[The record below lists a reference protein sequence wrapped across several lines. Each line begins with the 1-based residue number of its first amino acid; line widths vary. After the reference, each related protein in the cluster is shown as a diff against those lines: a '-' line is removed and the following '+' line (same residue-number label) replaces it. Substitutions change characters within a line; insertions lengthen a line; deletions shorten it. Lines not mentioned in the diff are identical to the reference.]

1 MENKRFRNKI
11 LNQIPNTL
19 NKTEKNHIIEK
30 ENIINNNKSNKKIIN
45 KFTIRKKI
53 NDNNILIKKNS
64 LNSLFKPSSTTNI
77 FETKK
82 FIPQKMKDEKSL
94 INNTINE
101 NDEMFSNKTSASN
114 TPLKDDDNLLK
125 KEKNIIN
132 ENKKNLFDSFNEL
145 KKKKIIKKPKNLSR
159 TIIKSESNPVK
170 ARFYNP
176 NHSGI
181 DFFINHNIK
190 IKLNEL
196 KNNELIITEDLL
208 IFESKFKLL
217 QKYINEEKKRLINK
231 MCFELWNY
239 YFNCSLHGNLSQ
251 FFIEQKIK
259 RIIEDSNT
267 LTLVSI
273 LLIYVLT
280 LQHDYFNLSVDK
292 IKSLSSY
299 IYKNYMLI
307 WEKFILNIQ
316 IEHYNDNWIIK
327 PNSIS
332 NEMIKEN
339 QIYINQID
347 RNVDKIYENISLILL
362 SFKNNPKIINP
373 NLIEIF
379 NNYSKY
385 THNNIYQISLSKIL
399 RIKIKNSSLIYS
411 EEKNKYPTINFI
423 KTSPMKPLTLV
434 LDLDETIISFTFTD
448 EKEGIARIRP
458 YLFQFLNSI
467 KNYYEIIIFTAAT
480 QDYADPIL
488 DSIEENKE
496 KYFSYRLYRENCTI
510 IDNQYT
516 KDISSLGRDISKII
530 IIDNLAQN
538 FILNKKNGILISS
551 FWGDDGSDKCLL
563 YLGRI
568 LTKIGIEMMENNYL
582 LDIRDELIKYKDEI
596 LNNVTFK

>member
-1 MENKRFRNKI
+1 MRI
-11 LNQIPNTL
+11 
-19 NKTEKNHIIEK
+19 
-30 ENIINNNKSNKKIIN
+30 KKIY
-45 KFTIRKKI
+45 
-53 NDNNILIKKNS
+53 LIHLMN
-64 LNSLFKPSSTTNI
+64 
-77 FETKK
+77 
-82 FIPQKMKDEKSL
+82 
-94 INNTINE
+94 
-101 NDEMFSNKTSASN
+101 
-114 TPLKDDDNLLK
+114 
-125 KEKNIIN
+125 
-132 ENKKNLFDSFNEL
+132 L
-145 KKKKIIKKPKNLSR
+145 KKKKIIKKPKNIIR

-176 NHSGI
+176 NHSGN
-181 DFFINHNIK
+181 DFFTNHSINLQ
-190 IKLNEL
+190 LNEI
-196 KNNELIITEDLL
+196 KNNDLINTEDLL

-217 QKYINEEKKRLINK
+217 QRYINEEKIRLINK

-251 FFIEQKIK
+251 FFIDKKIK

-267 LTLVSI
+267 LTLISI

-280 LQHDYFNLSVDK
+280 LQHDYFNLSINN

-299 IYKNYMLI
+299 IYKTYMLI

-316 IEHYNDNWIIK
+316 IELSNNNWIIK

-399 RIKIKNSSLIYS
+399 RIKIKNSSLVYS

-434 LDLDETIISFTFTD
+434 LDLDETIIHCLDQQEITPL
-448 EKEGIARIRP
+448 IRP
-458 YLFQFLNSI
+458 GTEEFLRELSP
-467 KNYYEIIIFTAAT
+467 YYEIVIFTASVRE
-480 QDYADPIL
+480 YADEIL
-488 DSIEENKE
+488 DMIDKE
-496 KYFSYRLYRENCTI
+496 KKWIQHRLYREHTTVLKRT
-510 IDNQYT
+510 YL
-516 KDISSLGRDISKII
+516 KDLNKLGRDLNKVI
-530 IIDNLAQN
+530 IIDNACDN
-538 FILNKKNGILISS
+538 FQLQTDNGIFINTWIDDKKDKVLFNLIP
-551 FWGDDGSDKCLL
+551 
-563 YLGRI
+563 I
-568 LTKIGIEMMENNYL
+568 LKEIVVKKIKDVRKAL
-582 LDIRDELIKYKDEI
+582 RKIRDTMIRFYVNGDNQPFNTVLKYITGEKKLTE
-596 LNNVTFK
+596 

>member
-11 LNQIPNTL
+11 FNQIPNNY
-19 NKTEKNHIIEK
+19 NKKEKNNLIEK
-30 ENIINNNKSNKKIIN
+30 ENIINNNKSNQKIIN
-45 KFTIRKKI
+45 KFSLRRKI
-53 NDNNILIKKNS
+53 NDNNIIIKKNTT
-64 LNSLFKPSSTTNI
+64 NSLFKPSSTTNI

-82 FIPQKMKDEKSL
+82 FIPLIIKEEKSL
-94 INNTINE
+94 IKNNINE

-114 TPLKDDDNLLK
+114 TPLKDDDNSLK
-125 KEKNIIN
+125 KEKNINI
-132 ENKKNLFDSFNEL
+132 ENKKNLFDSFSDD
-145 KKKKIIKKPKNLSR
+145 KKKKIIKKPKNIIR

-176 NHSGI
+176 NHSGN
-181 DFFINHNIK
+181 DFFTNHSINLQ
-190 IKLNEL
+190 LNEI
-196 KNNELIITEDLL
+196 KNNDLINTEDLL

-217 QKYINEEKKRLINK
+217 QRYINEEKIRLINK

-251 FFIEQKIK
+251 FFIDKKIK

-267 LTLVSI
+267 LTLISI

-280 LQHDYFNLSVDK
+280 LQHDYFNLSINN

-299 IYKNYMLI
+299 IYKTYMLI

-316 IEHYNDNWIIK
+316 IELSNNNWIIK

-332 NEMIKEN
+332 NEIIKEN
-339 QIYINQID
+339 KIYINQID
-347 RNVDKIYENISLILL
+347 RNIDKIYDYITLIIL
-362 SFKNNPKIINP
+362 SYKNNPKIINP
-373 NLIEIF
+373 NIIEIF

-399 RIKIKNSSLIYS
+399 KIKIKNSSILYS
-411 EEKNKYPTINFI
+411 EEKNKKPKINII
-423 KTSPMKPLTLV
+423 KSSPMKPLTLV

-467 KNYYEIIIFTAAT
+467 KNYYEIIIFTAGT

-488 DSIEENKE
+488 DIIEENKE
-496 KYFSYRLYRENCTI
+496 KYFSYRLYRENCTV

-530 IIDNLAQN
+530 IVDNIAQN
-538 FILNKKNGILISS
+538 FILHKKNGILISS

-563 YLGRI
+563 YLRRI
-568 LTKIGIEMMENNYL
+568 LINIGIEMMENNYS
-582 LDIRDELIKYKDEI
+582 LDIRDEIIKYKDEI

>member
-11 LNQIPNTL
+11 FNQIPNNY
-19 NKTEKNHIIEK
+19 NKKEKNNLIEK
-30 ENIINNNKSNKKIIN
+30 ENIINNNKSNQKIIN
-45 KFTIRKKI
+45 KFSLRRKI
-53 NDNNILIKKNS
+53 NDNNIIIKKNTT
-64 LNSLFKPSSTTNI
+64 NSLFKPSSTTNI

-82 FIPQKMKDEKSL
+82 FIPLIIKEEKSL
-94 INNTINE
+94 INNNINE

-114 TPLKDDDNLLK
+114 TPLKDDDNSLK
-125 KEKNIIN
+125 KEKNINI
-132 ENKKNLFDSFNEL
+132 ENKKNLFDSFSDD
-145 KKKKIIKKPKNLSR
+145 KKKKIIKKPKNIIR

-176 NHSGI
+176 NHSGN
-181 DFFINHNIK
+181 DFFTNHSINLQ
-190 IKLNEL
+190 LNEI
-196 KNNELIITEDLL
+196 KNNDLINTEDLL

-217 QKYINEEKKRLINK
+217 QRYINEEKIRLINK

-251 FFIEQKIK
+251 FFIDKKIK

-267 LTLVSI
+267 LTLISI

-280 LQHDYFNLSVDK
+280 LQHDYFNLSINN

-299 IYKNYMLI
+299 IYKTYMLI

-316 IEHYNDNWIIK
+316 IELSNNNWIIK

-332 NEMIKEN
+332 NEIIKEN
-339 QIYINQID
+339 KIYINQID
-347 RNVDKIYENISLILL
+347 RNIDKIYDYITLIIL
-362 SFKNNPKIINP
+362 SYKNNPKIINP
-373 NLIEIF
+373 NIIEIF

-399 RIKIKNSSLIYS
+399 KIKIKNSSILYS
-411 EEKNKYPTINFI
+411 EEKNKKPKINII
-423 KTSPMKPLTLV
+423 KSSPMKPLTLV

-467 KNYYEIIIFTAAT
+467 KNYYEIIIFTAGT

-488 DSIEENKE
+488 DIIEENKE
-496 KYFSYRLYRENCTI
+496 KYFSYRLYRENCTV

-530 IIDNLAQN
+530 IVDNIAQN
-538 FILNKKNGILISS
+538 FILHKKNGILISS

-568 LTKIGIEMMENNYL
+568 LINIGIEMMENNYS
-582 LDIRDELIKYKDEI
+582 LDIRDEIIKYKDEI

>member
-30 ENIINNNKSNKKIIN
+30 ENIINNNKSNQKIIN

-448 EKEGIARIRP
+448 EKEGKT
-458 YLFQFLNSI
+458 LFISI
-467 KNYYEIIIFTAAT
+467 FKF
-480 QDYADPIL
+480 
-488 DSIEENKE
+488 
-496 KYFSYRLYRENCTI
+496 
-510 IDNQYT
+510 
-516 KDISSLGRDISKII
+516 
-530 IIDNLAQN
+530 
-538 FILNKKNGILISS
+538 NKK
-551 FWGDDGSDKCLL
+551 LL
-563 YLGRI
+563 
-568 LTKIGIEMMENNYL
+568 
-582 LDIRDELIKYKDEI
+582 
-596 LNNVTFK
+596 